1 MIHNRERLLQI
12 MERDNIDYL
21 IASSP
26 ENFYYLSEFYSLN
39 HWQIKG
45 TLAFVVYPR
54 DIKKKPVMVIP
65 QCDLDILSDYPS
77 WITSFKSYGKCII
90 EEVGNPELTEIDK
103 RYKYN
108 RSIADGFP
116 DALTALLAAFK
127 ELDVSSGDCVALDER
142 NVPYRFVKELKES
155 TEAIII
161 SGEGCLQETR
171 LVKTAEEVRRL
182 QKAVSITEESIYAT
196 MRATTVGMTEKEMLH
211 IYYQEVVKRGG
222 LPGLNCIGVGEH
234 SAYADAQV
242 TDRRVRE
249 NKIIRFDIG
258 CSYNFY
264 HADTAANGV
273 IGQLSDRHYEYFE
286 AIKESINL
294 GIKSMN
300 PGVKASEIYQII
312 MDEVK
317 KTIPQIYRHHVG
329 HGIGIEVYDPPMLTP
344 QATFELEQGMVFCV
358 EVPYYE
364 FEFGGL
370 QVEEVVHIEQDGARV
385 LSKRPV
391 EIIHM

>member
-161 SGEGCLQETR
+161 SGEG
-171 LVKTAEEVRRL
+171 
-182 QKAVSITEESIYAT
+182 
-196 MRATTVGMTEKEMLH
+196 
-211 IYYQEVVKRGG
+211 
-222 LPGLNCIGVGEH
+222 
-234 SAYADAQV
+234 
-242 TDRRVRE
+242 
-249 NKIIRFDIG
+249 
-258 CSYNFY
+258 
-264 HADTAANGV
+264 
-273 IGQLSDRHYEYFE
+273 
-286 AIKESINL
+286 
-294 GIKSMN
+294 
-300 PGVKASEIYQII
+300 
-312 MDEVK
+312 
-317 KTIPQIYRHHVG
+317 
-329 HGIGIEVYDPPMLTP
+329 
-344 QATFELEQGMVFCV
+344 
-358 EVPYYE
+358 
-364 FEFGGL
+364 
-370 QVEEVVHIEQDGARV
+370 
-385 LSKRPV
+385 
-391 EIIHM
+391 